1 MVSGGDNACG
11 TTRQL
16 VTNDATFRRL
26 RIVMQKT
33 LCFIRAVLGD
43 NIRLFGIPLL
53 TGHVIIACCVWLW
66 RIWSCAIPDSPYSW
80 PGKWVSLY
88 SVVPCGVA
96 VYPGSETASYVL
108 FTSPLGRHASVRLP
122 REVFSDVGVVARK
135 YFITRSFNMSQSDKL
150 FSRVSPW
157 QEGTPAC
164 GDLVFSTRIHSIR
177 LRSTR

>member
-1 MVSGGDNACG
+1 MCGYGASGRA
-11 TTRQL
+11 RYQ
-16 VTNDATFRRL
+16 
-26 RIVMQKT
+26 IVP
-33 LCFIRAVLGD
+33 IRGQE
-43 NIRLFGIPLL
+43 NGNN
-53 TGHVIIACCVWLW
+53 
-66 RIWSCAIPDSPYSW
+66 
-80 PGKWVSLY
+80 WVSLY

-135 YFITRSFNMSQSDKL
+135 YFITRSFNMSQSGKL